1 MRKIT
6 KRSILAMLI
15 ALLMIIGMTACSTGN
30 NDESSSSQQPD
41 SSSTVA
47 PSEDTGDETSDEVY
61 TMRIGTPTT
70 NDMQT
75 YEMDQFK
82 IALEKTV
89 GDRITVELYPSGQLG
104 SNSEMLQGLSA
115 GTIQAL
121 LEPTAFLGG
130 FCSVLNVVDLPYFF
144 DSPWQ
149 ATEIL
154 NSEAGDSLRTFLE
167 AQGITTGCF
176 YTYGDRVTLANFQ
189 IDSVASFSGK
199 KIRVMG
205 AQVLQDQ
212 FNAWGGAGIPM
223 DVPELYTALQQGT
236 IDGLESAPTFF
247 NSLKYYE
254 VAKTLFME
262 PRGAEITIFMLN
274 KEWMDSLPADLYD
287 AVLAA
292 AAEVSPLAEA
302 ESQRLQDEAIANMT
316 GNGGVTVVEASEELH
331 NELMELSQVVH
342 EKFLAANPDAQ
353 DIYNALKEA
362 VESK

>member
-1 MRKIT
+1 MRKLSN
-6 KRSILAMLI
+6 RSIAAVLI
-15 ALLMIIGMTACSTGN
+15 ALLLIIGMTACAADN
-30 NDESSSSQQPD
+30 NGESDTPTQQPD
-41 SSSTVA
+41 SSASAA
-47 PSEDTGDETSDEVY
+47 PTENGGETSDETYV
-61 TMRIGTPTT
+61 MRIGTPTT
-70 NDMQT
+70 NDIQT

-82 IALEKTV
+82 TALEKAV
-89 GDRITVELYPSGQLG
+89 GDRISVELYPSGQLG

-144 DSPWQ
+144 ETPWQ

-154 NSEAGDSLRTFLE
+154 NSDAGDSLRAFLE
-167 AQGITTGCF
+167 NQGITTASF
-176 YTYGDRVTLANFQ
+176 YTYGDRVTLTTFPV
-189 IDSVASFSGK
+189 DSVDSFKGK

-247 NSLKYYE
+247 NMGKYYE

-262 PRGAEITIFMLN
+262 PRGAEITIFMMN
-274 KEWMDSLPADLYD
+274 KAWLESLPADLQD

-292 AAEVSPLAEA
+292 AVEIRPLIEEQA
-302 ESQRLQDEAIANMT
+302 ESLQEDAIANMT
-316 GNGGVTVVEASEELH
+316 GNGVTVTEASEELH
-331 NELMELSQVVH
+331 DQLVELSQVVH
-342 EKFLAANPDAQ
+342 ENFLKANPDAE
-353 DIYNALKEA
+353 DIYNALKQA
-362 VESK
+362 VDSK